1 MTCNSKKCKNE
12 REEFTKK
19 KKKKTVSENCHHVRF
34 GNDGTDKNTESQGE
48 HVMLTFSVGDQDGQD

>member
-1 MTCNSKKCKNE
+1 MKGKNLQ
-12 REEFTKK
+12 K
-19 KKKKTVSENCHHVRF
+19 KKKKTVSENCHHVWF

>member
-1 MTCNSKKCKNE
+1 MTCDSKKCKNE
-12 REEFTKK
+12 REEFT

>member
-1 MTCNSKKCKNE
+1 MTCDSKKCKNE
-12 REEFTKK
+12 REEFTK

>member
-1 MTCNSKKCKNE
+1 MKGKNLQ
-12 REEFTKK
+12 
-19 KKKKTVSENCHHVRF
+19 KKKKTVSENCHVWF

>member
-1 MTCNSKKCKNE
+1 MTCDSKKCKNE
-12 REEFTKK
+12 REEFT
-19 KKKKTVSENCHHVRF
+19 KKKTVSENCHHVRF